1 MKTIAKVYHRIMNR
15 FFRWRIRNMNS
26 RIFILILSAI
36 VGMASGLTA
45 LLLKSS
51 VFRFREFLLYEINHE
66 YKNFFFLV
74 YPAIGILLTL
84 LLRRFIIRDYV
95 KHNIASILH
104 AISKRNSLMKA
115 HKVFSSMLGGMLT
128 AGFGGSIGLE
138 SPIISSGAAIGSNLA
153 RFFRLDYKKVTL
165 LLACGSSGA
174 ISAIFNTPI
183 AGIVFA
189 LEVLLIDLSR
199 FSLIPLLLSAVSGAI
214 VTKLFYAEDILF
226 EFAITDA
233 FQNTDILFYILLGV
247 LSAFVS
253 LYFTRTFLWIDK
265 FFESIKLRTFRFLIG
280 SALLGILI
288 FFFPALFGEGF
299 VSMKDIF
306 SGEYIHLIEHSAFK
320 HFEHNF
326 IVVICFFLSLIL
338 LKVVALS
345 VTLGAGGI
353 GGIFA
358 PALFTGS
365 FLGFLYAYVLNHY
378 FPHLHVSELNYA
390 MVGMGSVLA
399 GVLHAPLTGIF
410 LIAEITTGYELIVPL
425 MISATISF
433 ITIKLLEP
441 DSIITMQL
449 AKKGELITHN
459 KDKAVL
465 RFIHLNELIEDDF
478 LPVSIDATLGEL
490 VQLISKSKRNIFPV
504 LNNED
509 ELLGIILLDNIR
521 EIMFQNELY
530 ENTYVRNLMLMPP
543 AILSDQDRMEEVLS
557 KFNSCDAWNLPV
569 ISNGKY
575 IGFISKS
582 KMFEVYRKH
591 LLDIT
596 ED

>member
-1 MKTIAKVYHRIMNR
+1 
-15 FFRWRIRNMNS
+15 MNS

-84 LLRRFIIRDYV
+84 FLRRFIIRDYV
-95 KHNIASILH
+95 KHNIASILQ
-104 AISKRNSLMKA
+104 AISKRNSLMRA

-214 VTKLFYAEDILF
+214 VTKLFYAEEILF
-226 EFAITDA
+226 EFSITDA

-253 LYFTRTFLWIDK
+253 FYFTRTFLWIDK
-265 FFESIKLRTFRFLIG
+265 CFESIKLRTLRFLIG

-306 SGEYIHLIEHSAFK
+306 SGEYLHLIEHSVFK

-378 FPHLHVSELNYA
+378 FPDLHVSELNYA

-449 AKKGELITHN
+449 AKRGELITHN

-465 RFIHLNELIEDDF
+465 RFIHLNELIENDF

-504 LNNED
+504 LNKED

-543 AILSDQDRMEEVLS
+543 AILSDQDKMEEVLS
-557 KFNSCDAWNLPV
+557 KFKSCDAWNLPV
-569 ISNGKY
+569 ISKGKY